1 MMKNNSGATLGVR
14 RRARKMATILSACVA
29 LASVGTLALGA
40 AQAEAAYQGPFC
52 NNVFLWENEVCN
64 SNNFSHSRRV
74 TGNSH
79 TSFTWVALYGTS
91 CSGGSK
97 CRSAE
102 CKSSG
107 CTADTGYYGSYG
119 SGCGGT
125 CSAQIQN
132 NLSGK
137 GDHYFGHIYE

>member
-1 MMKNNSGATLGVR
+1 MG
-14 RRARKMATILSACVA
+14 
-29 LASVGTLALGA
+29 LAA
-40 AQAEAAYQGPFC
+40 APAQAAYQGPFC

-74 TGNSH
+74 TGNSY
-79 TSFTWVALYGTS
+79 TNFTWVALYGTA
-91 CSGGSK
+91 CGSANK
-97 CRSAE
+97 CRSAG

-132 NLSGK
+132 NISGK